1 MGFLNIEMIEKQNYQ
16 ITPNMKFRYFLY
28 LILFPII
35 LPIIIFSKNI
45 FITILAVIIFLWL
58 ARILLDLPSQHFWLD
73 LSAMFK
79 PITSFNAFKKLFKP
93 NEDDIRVIPKLNLIY
108 SITVPFYILYRLIQ
122 YSITFTLL
130 FLIFLTFI

>member
-1 MGFLNIEMIEKQNYQ
+1 
-16 ITPNMKFRYFLY
+16 MKFRYFLY